1 MDFQLH
7 PEVIHSA
14 QAQGARLDVIEF
26 DPRPVER
33 PLEGFHQPLTRPAR
47 WRQLAVH
54 TAGGVAVLEPGA
66 LQYLRGDIEMQA
78 SSSGG
83 AAGGGGLGGFLRG
96 AVTAAATGEGL
107 YKTVYRGAGVIYT
120 EPTRLHLL
128 LGELNGEDLIVD
140 DGAFVACAGSITVGR
155 HVNQGLSAMLG
166 SGEGR
171 VQPRLSG
178 TGVFA
183 LQSPVLP
190 AEFQILELQNETLKV
205 DGNLVLAYTG
215 GLAFSV
221 EKSARGLLGSGRT
234 GEGYIQVY
242 RGTGRVWLTP
252 TLTIHAPSPLAA
264 LGS

>member
-1 MDFQLH
+1 MEFQLH
-7 PEVIHSA
+7 PEVVRLVE
-14 QAQGARLDVIEF
+14 AQGARLDVIEF
-26 DPRPVER
+26 DPRPTER
-33 PLEGFHQPLTRPAR
+33 PLEGYHQPLTRPAR

-54 TAGGVAVLEPGA
+54 TGGGTAVLEPGA

-83 AAGGGGLGGFLRG
+83 ASGGGGLGGFLRG
-96 AVTAAATGEGL
+96 AVMAAATGESL
-107 YKTVYRGAGVIYT
+107 FKTAYRGAGVIYT

-128 LGELNGEDLIVD
+128 IGELDGDDLIVD
-140 DGAFVACAGSITVGR
+140 DGAFVACAGNITVGR
-155 HVNQGLSAMLG
+155 HVNQGVAAMLG

-178 TGVFA
+178 SGVFA
-183 LQSPVLP
+183 LQSPVHP
-190 AEFQILELQNETLKV
+190 DEFQILDLQGETLKV

-215 GLAFSV
+215 SLAFAV

-234 GEGYIQVY
+234 GEGYVQVY

-252 TLTIHAPSPLAA
+252 TLPIHRPPA
-264 LGS
+264 L